1 VDKRK
6 KNRMAQAHQ
15 KPLIKTGDEVQV
27 VSGAES
33 GRREPAPEG
42 DSTANPAGLRGRVR
56 KVLRAEGRV
65 LVAGVRNIKKAT
77 RPDPKKG
84 HRGGFVEKEAP
95 IPLSNVMLVCRKC
108 DRPVRVRMAKNDEGK
123 KTRLCRKCGEKI

>member
-1 VDKRK
+1 MEKRK
-6 KNRMAQAHQ
+6 KRRMALAHL

-84 HRGGFVEKEAP
+84 HRGGFLEREAP
-95 IPLSNVMLVCRKC
+95 IPISNVMLVCRKC
-108 DRPVRVRMAKNDEGK
+108 DRPVRARVAKGEDGK
-123 KTRLCRKCGEKI
+123 KARLCRRCGEKI

>member
-1 VDKRK
+1 MDKRK
-6 KNRMAQAHQ
+6 KRRMAMAHL

-27 VSGAES
+27 VCGAES
-33 GRREPAPEG
+33 GRRDPAPEG
-42 DSTANPAGLRGRVR
+42 DNTANPAGLRGRVR

-84 HRGGFVEKEAP
+84 HRGGFIEKEAP

-108 DRPVRVRMAKNDEGK
+108 DRPVRVRMAKGDDGK